1 MNNLDSLELE
11 CSHVTENR
19 EKYDVSINDKKKII
33 ILCDNCV
40 DCFKSFSVI
49 KFLSK
54 ILEKI

>member
-19 EKYDVSINDKKKII
+19 EKYDVSINGKKKKLT
-33 ILCDNCV
+33 LCNTCV

-49 KFLSK
+49 KSLSK
-54 ILEKI
+54 ILEKL